1 MTIFNFSEILLFVNM
16 FNDLIRASPA
26 STTQAVAPQNPMV
39 TPYRVIYEPTKTV
52 RRRDI
57 LSSLASD
64 ITSVVSALGSDVPSY
79 VASGKV

>member
-1 MTIFNFSEILLFVNM
+1 MAIFSLSEILLFVIM

-26 STTQAVAPQNPMV
+26 STTQAIAPQNPMI

-57 LSSLASD
+57 LSSLAND
-64 ITSVVSALGSDVPSY
+64 VTSVLSALGSDVPSY
-79 VASGKV
+79 VASGN

>member
-1 MTIFNFSEILLFVNM
+1 MAIFSLSEILLFVIM

-26 STTQAVAPQNPMV
+26 STTQAVAPQNPMI
-39 TPYRVIYEPTKTV
+39 TPYRVIYEPTQTV

-57 LSSLASD
+57 LSSLAND
-64 ITSVVSALGSDVPSY
+64 VTSVLSALGSDVPSY